1 MKCYNGACDKNSIIK
16 NTCMARY
23 LTPSIDY
30 IRKLYAAQDSLLTSI
45 DESLLRLNIPMHIG
59 AEEGKLLQMLIT
71 LHRAEKIVE
80 IGTLAGYS
88 TLWMARAL
96 PKGGH
101 IYTIN
106 KDPQHIVMAKHFF
119 DQSDVRDS
127 ITMLEGDAHAVL
139 PQLAGEAPFDMIFI
153 DADKIS
159 YNDYLDWA
167 EANIRPFGLIVADN
181 TLLHGTMG
189 LDLPPQNIS
198 PTSWHNMRRFNERL
212 ADTQKYFTTMIAT
225 QEGLTVAIKLF

>member
-1 MKCYNGACDKNSIIK
+1 
-16 NTCMARY
+16 MARY

-30 IRKLYAAQDSLLTSI
+30 IRKLTAAQDSLLASI

-59 AEEGKLLQMLIT
+59 AEEGKLLQTLIT
-71 LHRAEKIVE
+71 LHQSERIVE

-88 TLWMARAL
+88 TIWMARAL
-96 PKGGH
+96 PEGGH

-106 KDPQHIVMAKHFF
+106 KDPQHIAMAKHFF
-119 DQSDVRDS
+119 DQSEVRES
-127 ITMLEGDAHAVL
+127 ITMLEGDAHEKL
-139 PQLAGEAPFDMIFI
+139 PELADKGPFDLLFI

-167 EANIRPFGLIVADN
+167 ETHVRAGGLIIADN

-189 LDLPPQNIS
+189 LDLPPQTIS
-198 PTSWHNMRRFNERL
+198 PTTWHNMRRFNERL
-212 ADTQKYFTTMIAT
+212 ADPSRYFTSMIAT
-225 QEGLTVAIKLF
+225 QEGLTVAIKLY

>member
-1 MKCYNGACDKNSIIK
+1 
-16 NTCMARY
+16 MARH

-30 IRKLYAAQDSLLTSI
+30 IRKLYAAQDSLLASI
-45 DESLLRLNIPMHIG
+45 DESLLRLNIPIHIG

-88 TLWMARAL
+88 TIWMARAL
-96 PKGGH
+96 PPGGH
-101 IYTIN
+101 IYTVN
-106 KDPQHIVMAKHFF
+106 KDPAHIAMASHFF
-119 DQSDVRDS
+119 DQSEVRDS

-139 PQLAGEAPFDMIFI
+139 PQLSSEAPFDMIFI

-167 EANIRPFGLIVADN
+167 EKNVRPMGLIVADN

-189 LDLPPQNIS
+189 LDLPPQNIA
-198 PTSWHNMRRFNERL
+198 PATWHNMRRFNERL
-212 ADTQKYFTTMIAT
+212 ADHEKYFTTMIAT